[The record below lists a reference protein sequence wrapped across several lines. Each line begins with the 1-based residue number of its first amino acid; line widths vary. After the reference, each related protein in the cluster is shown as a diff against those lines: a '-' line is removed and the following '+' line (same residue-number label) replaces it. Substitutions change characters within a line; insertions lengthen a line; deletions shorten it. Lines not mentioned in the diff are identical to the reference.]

1 MEILLSL
8 LSGLI
13 GSIVGA
19 ILGGVLSYKG
29 AINATKKQVDSLYA
43 QEKES
48 RAYAEKQQIQAMTHA
63 LAMEIEENIYLA
75 TNLWAGFGS
84 SQSIM
89 INTTSLLS
97 TEAWTTYRGNISSLP
112 SSLQIKLLNAYA
124 EIRQFNTLVE
134 DNRRHY
140 ISGNITVGEAIEA
153 YAKRVL
159 ETCKAVKEEITK
171 V

>member
-8 LSGLI
+8 ISGIIGALI
-13 GSIVGA
+13 
-19 ILGGVLSYKG
+19 GGVLTYFG
-29 AINATKKQVDSLYA
+29 AINASKKQIDSLYA
-43 QEKES
+43 LEKES
-48 RAYAEKQQIQAMTHA
+48 RAYAERQEREAMTST

-75 TNLWAGFGS
+75 TNLWVGYS
-84 SQSIM
+84 RQTLVV
-89 INTTSLLS
+89 NTTSLLI

-134 DNRRHY
+134 DNRRRY
-140 ISGNITVGEAIEA
+140 FSGINPGDEAIEA

-159 ETCKAVKEEITK
+159 ETCNAVKEEITK